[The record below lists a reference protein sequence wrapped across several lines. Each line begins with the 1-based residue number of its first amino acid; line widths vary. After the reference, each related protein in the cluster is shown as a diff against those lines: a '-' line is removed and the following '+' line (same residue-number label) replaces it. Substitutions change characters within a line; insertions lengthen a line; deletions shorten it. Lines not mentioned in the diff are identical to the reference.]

1 MTALKK
7 AHKYLCK
14 NLDLKVDFYKT
25 KKKLCFGFHLC
36 GRFFSTT
43 NFLILISKEVS
54 LCTLILVL
62 HEMKS
67 TCQKHYVGST
77 GVFSGP
83 GLICGRCMLNQ
94 SNKLHLF

>member
-7 AHKYLCK
+7 GHKYLCK

-67 TCQKHYVGST
+67 TCQKHYGGST
-77 GVFSGP
+77 GVLSGP